1 MSKLN
6 IYDLCSVLVAKNGLD
21 DKESH
26 RFIKAMFDII
36 QEGLDEDKIVKVKG
50 LGTFKII
57 EVDDRESI
65 NVNTGERVLI
75 EGHSK
80 LTFTPDSVMKEIVN
94 KPFSQFE
101 TVILNEGVDFPEPAI
116 SEESA
121 ISEERAD
128 NTSELSDASEL
139 SENPGSSD
147 DSLIDNSGSSDDS
160 LIDNS
165 GSSDNLPSDAPIVEF
180 SDDAPNNINEE
191 SAPSDESPVESSHS
205 DESPVESPQDASSI
219 EESPQDDDS
228 SESPSPIE
236 EDDSEEDD
244 SEEDDSE
251 EDDSGNSPL
260 RWILASVVILLLILG
275 AAYGG
280 YLYGR
285 YEISEEMAYKQMKA
299 DLKTAEMTAKKA
311 EAAMAKDSASQ
322 QVDATKIGAMSIDKE
337 SDEADKE
344 KSADEVK
351 KDEAKDEVYKKEQ
364 APKAETV
371 KQQPAK
377 ETTDKYEAKDARV
390 RTGAYRIIG
399 EDRTIKA
406 KAGQT
411 VEDIATR
418 ALGPGMSCYVEV
430 FNSIDGKTALK
441 EGQIIKIPKLELKKR
456 R

>member
-101 TVILNEGVDFPEPAI
+101 TVILNEGVDFPEPAV
-116 SEESA
+116 EEP
-121 ISEERAD
+121 AD
-128 NTSELSDASEL
+128 NASEL
-139 SENPGSSD
+139 SGLSGDAGSSDDSLIDNPALSD

-205 DESPVESPQDASSI
+205 DESPVESPQDASPK

-228 SESPSPIE
+228 SESPSPI
-236 EDDSEEDD
+236 EEDD

-337 SDEADKE
+337 SDEPDKE

-351 KDEAKDEVYKKEQ
+351 KDEAKDEVSKKEQ